1 MTPRLNAVD
10 MSRWGGELTA
20 DEARALRDAGVRL
33 VIVGTGNAAGAGQWA
48 RQQAQA
54 ALGAGM
60 AVDAYIYLYFA
71 GDPRNQVRDALDTL
85 AGLQIRRWWLDAED
99 VESEELTVAQ
109 RHAFL
114 SAAVAE
120 VERVMLVSPGIYTG
134 GWWWKTRMA
143 NSGVFSLLPL
153 WNSWYDGDPDI
164 DGLPYG
170 GWTADDVAIEQYQGT
185 TVLCGQSVDLNWA
198 RDIEGDDVVTRAEF
212 DALLARVEALE
223 LADFA
228 GSEQRGADGKTEER
242 AARLDAARGRIDE
255 RAAGTAQSLLEVAS
269 TRALVVPAHQHEL
282 NLAIAQT
289 GPVKR

>member
-1 MTPRLNAVD
+1 MGEPRLNAVD

-20 DEARALRDAGVRL
+20 TEAAALRDAGIKL
-33 VIVGTGNAAGAGQWA
+33 VIVGTGNPAGAGQWA

-54 ALGAGM
+54 ALDAGM

-99 VESEELTVAQ
+99 VESEELTPQQ
-109 RHAFL
+109 RQAFL
-114 SAAVAE
+114 SNAVVT
-120 VERVMLVSPGIYTG
+120 VEHLSDAPVGIYTG
-134 GWWWKTRMA
+134 GWWWRPNMA
-143 NSGVFSLLPL
+143 DSAAFGLLPL

-198 RDIEGDDVVTRAEF
+198 RDIDAGDEDMTPKERTRLENLERLLGGAANVAQQAADGDDLWAGYVDVRQRLAAAENDVARAHE
-212 DALLARVEALE
+212 RVDRIGEA
-223 LADFA
+223 A
-228 GSEQRGADGKTEER
+228 K
-242 AARLDAARGRIDE
+242 
-255 RAAGTAQSLLEVAS
+255 
-269 TRALVVPAHQHEL
+269 P
-282 NLAIAQT
+282 
-289 GPVKR
+289 